1 MIDWMEWNDW
11 MEDHMKVFS
20 IKVVNNLFLVQTSN
34 FLLEEDSSRTYTQTT
49 SKKNT
54 PNHFQDIISP
64 KELYLQDYCE
74 VVTDQKAR
82 V

>member
-1 MIDWMEWNDW
+1 